1 MASQDLDDW
10 NCLPQDIA
18 GKKTPYILTMKAKFL
33 GHFVELDQSESSN
46 ENWAGLFLFHGY
58 KKRTIFSVQEKNGQ
72 NTTSQLTMCFLGEIW
87 AMPSHRSA
95 AMASFLDVGAACL
108 IEDSFGEGLARNKHN
123 LPSGTLT

>member
-33 GHFVELDQSESSN
+33 GHFAELDQSESSN

-58 KKRTIFSVQEKNGQ
+58 KKKTNFSVQEKK
-72 NTTSQLTMCFLGEIW
+72 W
-87 AMPSHRSA
+87 P
-95 AMASFLDVGAACL
+95 
-108 IEDSFGEGLARNKHN
+108 KHN
-123 LPSGTLT
+123 IPVDHVFFG